1 MWRLGSLPET
11 VLQEFKALG
20 AKAKAAAAEATDA
33 EAMLGDIPEE
43 FLDPIQVSE
52 VLLGVCASVSVAT
65 IERLTMSLLLAVH
78 SNERPCDFAFIQNYF
93 G

>member
-1 MWRLGSLPET
+1 MTNFQVVCGQLFKEAADLLWRLGSLPET

-43 FLDPIQVSE
+43 FLDPIQVSG
-52 VLLGVCASVSVAT
+52 VLSSAS
-65 IERLTMSLLLAVH
+65 
-78 SNERPCDFAFIQNYF
+78 AFKCLDCK
-93 G
+93 